1 MTDAS
6 TDQLDKDAQDATNS
20 AQMSKALKVGFLI
33 GTPTTFL
40 VFFAMMFFGAHL
52 SLGQALV
59 TSIWVAIVGGGFYGG
74 VAGLLTVL
82 NKHPH

>member
-1 MTDAS
+1 VTDTS
-6 TDQLDKDAQDATNS
+6 TDQLAKDARDATDS
-20 AQMSKALKVGFLI
+20 AQLSKALKVGFLI
-33 GTPTTFL
+33 GTPTTFV

-52 SLGQALV
+52 SFGHALI
-59 TSIWVAIVGGGFYGG
+59 TAIWVAIVGGGFYGG